1 MIDSASRS
9 FLNMMTSLVW
19 ERLKYE
25 DGPSSRLD
33 YLDFNAL
40 SPRTQLCSGMPNE
53 QRLSDAAAA
62 LDKWRGGAWRQ
73 INPVELNR
81 LSMGV

>member
-1 MIDSASRS
+1 
-9 FLNMMTSLVW
+9 L
-19 ERLKYE
+19 
-25 DGPSSRLD
+25 
-33 YLDFNAL
+33 AL
-40 SPRTQLCSGMPNE
+40 ETIAKRELPEFQLMRPNE

-81 LSMGV
+81 LSVGV

>member
-1 MIDSASRS
+1 LQSVA
-9 FLNMMTSLVW
+9 LNW
-19 ERLKYE
+19 PNEQRLS
-25 DGPSSRLD
+25 DAAAALD
-33 YLDFNAL
+33 KWRGGA
-40 SPRTQLCSGMPNE
+40 NE

-81 LSMGV
+81 LSVGV